1 MAKTARLYPPIEP
14 YDLEPPQV
22 PAGGGGGGEEK
33 ARSSDQLVM
42 WDEEPDA
49 SPAPEAVIDHSQ
61 FDSSDTGFEF
71 ACPVDWN
78 SFNMICS

>member
-1 MAKTARLYPPIEP
+1 MAETALLYPPIEP

-22 PAGGGGGGEEK
+22 PAGGGGGEEK
-33 ARSSDQLVM
+33 ARASDRPVM

-61 FDSSDTGFEF
+61 FDLSDAGSEF
-71 ACPVDWN
+71 ACR
-78 SFNMICS
+78 

>member
-1 MAKTARLYPPIEP
+1 MAETARLYPPIEP

-22 PAGGGGGGEEK
+22 PAGGGGGGGEEK
-33 ARSSDQLVM
+33 ARASDGPAM

-61 FDSSDTGFEF
+61 LDSSGAGFEF
-71 ACPVDWN
+71 ACR
-78 SFNMICS
+78 

>member
-1 MAKTARLYPPIEP
+1 MAETALLYPPIEP

-22 PAGGGGGGEEK
+22 PAGGGGGEEK
-33 ARSSDQLVM
+33 ARASDRPVM

-61 FDSSDTGFEF
+61 FDSSDAGSEF
-71 ACPVDWN
+71 ACR
-78 SFNMICS
+78 

>member
-1 MAKTARLYPPIEP
+1 MAETALLYPPIEP

-22 PAGGGGGGEEK
+22 PAGGGGGEEK
-33 ARSSDQLVM
+33 ARASAGPAM

-61 FDSSDTGFEF
+61 FDSSDAGSEF
-71 ACPVDWN
+71 ACR
-78 SFNMICS
+78 

>member
-1 MAKTARLYPPIEP
+1 MAETALLYPPIEP

-22 PAGGGGGGEEK
+22 PAGGGGEEK
-33 ARSSDQLVM
+33 ARASDRPVM

-61 FDSSDTGFEF
+61 FDSSDAGSEF
-71 ACPVDWN
+71 ACR
-78 SFNMICS
+78 

>member
-1 MAKTARLYPPIEP
+1 MSETTLLYPPIEP

-22 PAGGGGGGEEK
+22 PAGGGGGEEK
-33 ARSSDQLVM
+33 ARASDRPVM

-61 FDSSDTGFEF
+61 FDSSDAGSEF
-71 ACPVDWN
+71 ACR
-78 SFNMICS
+78 